1 MRRMRIVHET
11 GFRYDGETRASYNEA
26 RMQPASGGH
35 QWVLSSELEIT
46 PGAHIFSFRDYWHT
60 QVAAFEVLV
69 PHSELTLSATSLV
82 EVQERQFG
90 LQQLDWEGIERAAR
104 WQTGIVETLAPTSL
118 TRAPEEVLELAREC
132 AATEPPGAAAEAIC
146 LAIGDAIEYV
156 PGSTNVYSTAADV
169 WAEKRGVCQD
179 ITHVCLGALR
189 AVGIPARYAS
199 GYVQPKND
207 AALGE
212 PVKGESHAWVEWF
225 TGQWNAFDPTNSRP
239 IGASHVVVGRGRDYN
254 DVPPLRGVYTGP
266 DSSELFVSVTV
277 TREA

>member
-46 PGAHIFSFRDYWHT
+46 PGAHVFSFRDYWHT
-60 QVAAFEVLV
+60 QVASFEVLV
-69 PHSELTLSATSLV
+69 PHDELTLTATSLV
-82 EVQERQFG
+82 EVQDRHFG
-90 LQQLDWEGIERAAR
+90 LQQLDWEGIARAAR
-104 WQTGIVETLAPTSL
+104 WQTGLVETLAPTSL
-118 TRAPEEVLELAREC
+118 TCAPEEVAALAREI
-132 AATEPPGAAAEAIC
+132 AVGKPPGLAAEQIC
-146 LAIGDAIEYV
+146 LTIGEAIEYV
-156 PGSTNVYSTAADV
+156 PGATTVSSTAADV

-179 ITHVCLGALR
+179 ITHVCLAALR
-189 AVGIPARYAS
+189 SVGIPARYAS
-199 GYVQPKND
+199 GYISPNGRAQ
-207 AALGE
+207 LGE

-225 TGQWNAFDPTNSRP
+225 TGQWNGFDPTNSRP
-239 IGASHVVVGRGRDYN
+239 IGDTHVVVGRARDYN

-277 TREA
+277 TLEA